1 MYVILYVCM
10 HLNVCYIRALNW
22 VLLIK
27 CIVLTIL
34 TYLCFKYY
42 CFCNECELTLVVSVV
57 ILMIMGEIGPFVDFL
72 TVSAMAALTISPRK
86 VRPVT
91 DPILQM
97 LDQVHRIIYLTQVI
111 NGASLT
117 LYLGFHMTCAIDRYT
132 YLHAYIH
139 TYIHICRCVCIVS
152 FRAYFSVQLITICAV
167 VKSKCAV

>member
-111 NGASLT
+111 NASSST
-117 LYLGFHMTCAIDRYT
+117 PYIGFHMTCAIDIDIRIYM
-132 YLHAYIH
+132 L
-139 TYIHICRCVCIVS
+139 TYIHICRCVCIAS
-152 FRAYFSVQLITICAV
+152 FRAYFNV
-167 VKSKCAV
+167 